1 MHLGVPQKGRNNDN
15 NKNTMTPRSEQFKAV
30 AQEIAALYEKKD
42 KAYGNSF
49 GDTFRKLGVISAA
62 TRISDKTNRLCNLAV
77 NPQVDNLGEGLIDT
91 CMDLAAYAIMTII
104 ELRNEWQ

>member
-1 MHLGVPQKGRNNDN
+1 MLLGVPKERRNNDN
-15 NKNTMTPRSEQFKAV
+15 NKNTMTRSEQFKAV
-30 AQEIAALYEKKD
+30 ADRITALYEKKD

>member
-1 MHLGVPQKGRNNDN
+1 MRLGVPQDRRLDDN
-15 NKNTMTPRSEQFKAV
+15 KKDTMTRSEQFKAV
-30 AQEIAALYEKKD
+30 TQEVAALYEKKD

-49 GDTFRKLGVISAA
+49 GDTFAKLGVISAA
-62 TRISDKTNRLCNLAV
+62 TRISDKTNRLCNLAA

-104 ELRNEWQ
+104 ELRNQWQ

>member
-1 MHLGVPQKGRNNDN
+1 MGVPQERRFNDN
-15 NKNTMTPRSEQFKAV
+15 NKNTMTRSEQFKAV
-30 AQEIAALYEKKD
+30 AQEITALYEQKD

-49 GDTFRKLGVISAA
+49 GDTFCKLGVISAA

-77 NPQVDNLGEGLIDT
+77 NPRVDNLGEGLIDT

-104 ELRNEWQ
+104 ELRNQWQ